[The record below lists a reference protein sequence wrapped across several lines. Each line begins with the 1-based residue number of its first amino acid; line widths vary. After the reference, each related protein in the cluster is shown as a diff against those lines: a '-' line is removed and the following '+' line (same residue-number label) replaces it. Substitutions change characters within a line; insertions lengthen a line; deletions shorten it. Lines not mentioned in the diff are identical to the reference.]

1 MASFDYESLIVD
13 IPDYPEPGVI
23 FKDIMPL
30 LGDSQGFANVIDDLV
45 DHYVGLGVTKVV
57 SAEARGF
64 LLGSA
69 VAYRLSA
76 GFVAAR
82 KPGKLPREVYSQAY
96 ALEYGEDELQ
106 IHVDALTADD
116 KVIIVDDLMATGG
129 TAIACAQL
137 AEKAGAEVLGFGCIL
152 ELDFLHPRET
162 LAKAGFDRDFYSLVK
177 VN

>member
-1 MASFDYESLIVD
+1 MAAFDFEKLIVD
-13 IPDYPEPGVI
+13 IPDYPEPGVV

-30 LGDSQGFANVIDDLV
+30 LGDPQGFACVIDDLV
-45 DHYVGLGVTKVV
+45 DHYVGQGITKVM

-82 KPGKLPREVYSQAY
+82 KPGKLPREVYRQTY

-106 IHVDALTADD
+106 IHKDALTKGD

-152 ELDFLHPRET
+152 ELGFLHPRET
-162 LAKAGFDRDFYSLVK
+162 IGELYDRDFYSLVC

>member
-1 MASFDYESLIVD
+1 MANFDYESLIVD

-30 LGDSQGFANVIDDLV
+30 LGNAQGFASAIDEIV
-45 DHYVGLGVTKVV
+45 DHFVGRKITKVM

-69 VAYRLSA
+69 IAYRLSA

-82 KPGKLPREVYSQAY
+82 KPGKLPREVYRQSY
-96 ALEYGEDELQ
+96 ALEYGEDELE
-106 IHVDALTADD
+106 IHKDALTREDR
-116 KVIIVDDLMATGG
+116 VLIVDDLMATGG

-137 AEKAGAEVLGFGCIL
+137 VEQASAEVEGFACIL
-152 ELDFLHPRET
+152 ELGFLNPRK
-162 LAKAGFDRDFYSLVK
+162 LICDRYDRDFYSLVC